1 MASQFS
7 ISFWCRAPFYKSVS
21 IYGMKLKLGPVIDR
35 DKKIKQITSIT
46 WLRWLSS
53 CDQLIKELINFC
65 QDATPLHLMSFN
77 TMTGSSKIEKFRK
90 MHVNLRKWQF
100 KHVRILPCPIGTAKI
115 SIKNI
120 CGRVKSLCENYRL
133 LLRCIHHVYSCVY
146 PRLFLL
152 IFM

>member
-1 MASQFS
+1 MQSSFLQVCFHIWYEAETWASDRPWQKDKIDYFHHVTK
-7 ISFWCRAPFYKSVS
+7 FLW
-21 IYGMKLKLGPVIDR
+21 PV
-35 DKKIKQITSIT
+35 DKIIN
-46 WLRWLSS
+46 
-53 CDQLIKELINFC
+53 NFC

-90 MHVNLRKWQF
+90 MHVNLRKWQL

-115 SIKNI
+115 SLKNI
-120 CGRVKSLCENYRL
+120 CGRVKILCENYRL